1 MEIPSQQRVDILYE
15 RNANNFPCA
24 ELPSGVDIQYKDF
37 KIEKPGKP
45 TEFFR
50 VDINNLENP
59 RISEMNHLLEGD
71 EIIAEPGVYCWVLGE
86 ITNPGETHIYAK
98 KSESI
103 QEIQS
108 KHINIV
114 REIMLSDSVKDVHD
128 CGFKILYAGEVKVEI
143 NKKGRVS
150 LEFNFLS
157 GTFMADRDD
166 MSEGKVADAINITL
180 YYFATIFGRDKIE
193 NIRYDGSYQTFITRK
208 MTKDDILN
216 YMSLGANIY
225 RYPTEQA
232 FKDSSRLQR
241 KKMDEYGKQQRLQN
255 IITHRYTSVE
265 DKAKF
270 QLELEQSQQY
280 LVELEHYHEPFLL
293 HYPEEVGLGKKK
305 SKKNKQTKKNR
316 QTKKNI
322 QTKKNKQTKKT
333 KTKNKSK
340 KARR

>member
-1 MEIPSQQRVDILYE
+1 MEIPSKNRIDILYE
-15 RNANNFPCA
+15 RNKQHYICQ

-59 RISEMNHLLEGD
+59 RISEMNALLLDD
-71 EIIAEPGVYCWVLGE
+71 EIIADPGVYCWVLGE

-114 REIMLSDSVKDVHD
+114 REVMLSTDLKDVHE

-143 NKKGRVS
+143 NKKGSVS

-157 GTFMADRDD
+157 GTFMAERDD
-166 MSEGKVADAINITL
+166 ISSRNIADAINITL
-180 YYFATIFGRDKIE
+180 YYFATILGTRRI
-193 NIRYDGSYQTFITRK
+193 NYDGSYETFITRQ
-208 MTKDDILN
+208 MRKDDILN

-225 RYPTEQA
+225 RYPTEEA

-241 KKMDEYGKQQRLQN
+241 KKMNEYGKQQHLQH
-255 IITHRYTSVE
+255 IIGHRYTSAE
-265 DKAKF
+265 DKVKF
-270 QLELEQSQQY
+270 QRELEQSQNH
-280 LVELEHYHEPFLL
+280 VIELEHYHDPFLL
-293 HYPEEVGLGKKK
+293 HNPDEIGLGKKK
-305 SKKNKQTKKNR
+305 SKNNR
-316 QTKKNI
+316 KS
-322 QTKKNKQTKKT
+322 KKNKKEQKVK
-333 KTKNKSK
+333 KNKSK
-340 KARR
+340 KNKKSKKTRR

>member
-1 MEIPSQQRVDILYE
+1 MEIPSKNRIDVLYE
-15 RNANNFPCA
+15 RNKQHYTC
-24 ELPSGVDIQYKDF
+24 EKLPDSVDIAFKDF

-45 TEFFR
+45 TEYFR

-59 RISEMNHLLEGD
+59 RISEMNALLVDD
-71 EIIAEPGVYCWVLGE
+71 EIIAEPGVYCWILGE

-114 REIMLSDSVKDVHD
+114 REVMLSEEVKGVHG

-143 NKKGRVS
+143 NKRGLVT

-166 MSEGKVADAINITL
+166 IISGNPADAINIVL
-180 YYFATIFGRDKIE
+180 YYFANIFGRDKIK
-193 NIRYDGSYQTFITRK
+193 NIKYNGTYQTFITRQ

-225 RYPTEQA
+225 KYPTEEA
-232 FKDSSRLQR
+232 FKDSSRLPR
-241 KKMDEYGKQQRLQN
+241 KKMDEYGKQQRLQH
-255 IITHRYTSVE
+255 IIGHSYTSAE

-270 QLELEQSQQY
+270 QLDLEQSKNHV
-280 LVELEHYHEPFLL
+280 VELEHYHEPFLL
-293 HYPEEVGLGKKK
+293 HNPDEVGLGKKK
-305 SKKNKQTKKNR
+305 SKKNR
-316 QTKKNI
+316 
-322 QTKKNKQTKKT
+322 TKKT
-333 KTKNKSK
+333 KNNRKIPRKNKKSK
-340 KARR
+340 KVRR

>member
-1 MEIPSQQRVDILYE
+1 MEFEIPSQQRVDILYE
-15 RNANNFPCA
+15 RNSKHYPCV
-24 ELPSGVDIQYKDF
+24 ELQDSVDIAFKDF

-45 TEFFR
+45 TEYFR

-59 RISEMNHLLEGD
+59 RISEMNDLLVDD
-71 EIIAEPGVYCWVLGE
+71 EIIADPGVYCWILGE

-108 KHINIV
+108 KHVNIV
-114 REIMLSDSVKDVHD
+114 REIMLSDEVKGLHG
-128 CGFKILYAGEVKVEI
+128 CGFKVLYAGEVKVEI

-157 GTFMADRDD
+157 GTFMADRPDI
-166 MSEGKVADAINITL
+166 SSGNHADAINITL
-180 YYFATIFGRDKIE
+180 HYFATLVAKDRLHQPI
-193 NIRYDGSYQTFITRK
+193 NYDGSFQTFITRK

-216 YMSLGANIY
+216 YMSLGANVY
-225 RYPTEQA
+225 RYPTEEA
-232 FKDSSRLQR
+232 FKDSSRLYR
-241 KKMDEYGKQQRLQN
+241 NKMNEYGKQQRLQN
-255 IITHRYTSVE
+255 MITHRYTSVE

-280 LVELEHYHEPFLL
+280 LVELDHYHEPFLL

-316 QTKKNI
+316 QTKK
-322 QTKKNKQTKKT
+322 T

-340 KARR
+340 KTRR